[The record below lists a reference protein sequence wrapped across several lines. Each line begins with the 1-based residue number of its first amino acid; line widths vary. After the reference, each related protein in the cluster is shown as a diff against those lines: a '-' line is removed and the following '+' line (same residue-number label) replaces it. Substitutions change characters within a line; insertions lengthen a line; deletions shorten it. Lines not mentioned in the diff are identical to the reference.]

1 VSADAFDFG
10 FGLKFDFFAAN
21 RVTTM
26 HDFGYVA
33 LNMKFVYPE
42 DSGTYTCRAI
52 NELGQAVT
60 SSQMICQC
68 KYFERETKFLTENE
82 ALGNLR
88 STHVMHV
95 VSNSKAFGD

>member
-1 VSADAFDFG
+1 
-10 FGLKFDFFAAN
+10 
-21 RVTTM
+21 M

-68 KYFERETKFLTENE
+68 KYFVREIKLLTEN
-82 ALGNLR
+82 A
-88 STHVMHV
+88 
-95 VSNSKAFGD
+95 